1 MIRKIPILALATAL
15 LLPAPGA
22 GQERAARTDRAG
34 GSAGAIQARIFEE
47 ALDEIAAR
55 YREPLSDSALWAR
68 ALDGLIDSIDDPY
81 AAVFTPDEVEA
92 FDEANTG
99 NYSGIGVQITELNDR
114 VTITKVFRGTPAD
127 AVGLLEGDIIA
138 GVDGSDALD
147 WTTATVS
154 DSIRGPAGTD
164 VDVVIERDGFD
175 DRVPFTIT
183 RAEVHVPAVE
193 ADVLSG
199 GVGYITIDRV
209 ARNVAL
215 EVDSVLRETREAT
228 GIVIDLRR
236 NPGGYLDE
244 SLMMADVFL
253 EPGQKLAS
261 LRSRAVGGDGE
272 AREESWTAR
281 APARVPDKPIVILVD
296 QYTASAAE
304 IVAGALQDYD
314 RALIIGERTFGKG
327 VVQTVVDLPYGHKLR
342 LTTGTWH
349 TPLGRS
355 LHRPR
360 TAEGRPLA
368 EDLDTFPMVRTPAG
382 RELYASGGVF
392 PDLVVHP
399 DTLLEVER
407 ELLQAAQENE
417 VPLGVRLQEF
427 GFSQAQALKGE
438 GEGPRLDEAAFD
450 AFVQDL
456 EKEGLPSELAEDPVA
471 RHYLAWTARRATADR
486 MQDIAAGAEIRMERD
501 PVLSEAVRLIQ
512 EAASQPDL
520 FVLAAR
526 ARDRMDDQT
535 TRGGS

>member
-1 MIRKIPILALATAL
+1 MIRKIPTLALATVL
-15 LLPAPGA
+15 LLPSPGA
-22 GQERAARTDRAG
+22 GQERAARTDRAS

-55 YREPLSDSALWAR
+55 YREPLTDSALWAR
-68 ALDGLIDSIDDPY
+68 ALDGLIESIDDPY
-81 AAVFTPDEVEA
+81 AAVFTPEEVEA

-147 WTTATVS
+147 WTTSTVS

-164 VDVVIERDGFD
+164 VDVMIERDGFD
-175 DRVPFTIT
+175 DPVPFTIT

-215 EVDSVLRETREAT
+215 EVDSVLREIPEAK
-228 GIVIDLRR
+228 GIVMDLRR

-253 EPGQKLAS
+253 EPGQTLAS
-261 LRSRAVGGDGE
+261 LRSRAVGGHGE

-314 RALIIGERTFGKG
+314 RALILGERTFGKG

-360 TAEGRPLA
+360 TAEGRPLG
-368 EDLDTFPMVRTPAG
+368 EDLDTFPMVRTPSG

-427 GFSQAQALKGE
+427 GFAQAQARKAE
-438 GEGPRLDEAAFD
+438 GEGPRLDEADFE
-450 AFVQDL
+450 AFVQGL
-456 EKEGLPSELAEDPVA
+456 ESEGLPAELAEDPVA
-471 RHYLAWTARRATADR
+471 RHYLAWSARRATADR

-501 PVLSEAVRLIQ
+501 PALSEAVRLIK
-512 EAASQPDL
+512 EATSQPDL
-520 FVLAAR
+520 FVLAAQ
-526 ARDRMDDQT
+526 ARDRMGHEA